1 MDAFEIG
8 STTLTIKIK
17 CKESTVRCNTTIV
30 IYIYMYMVR
39 TEEGADADTDLIMVN
54 DIIVTIS
61 CIYLCFGALLIMSQI
76 CVRPSP
82 PSAQ

>member
-30 IYIYMYMVR
+30 IYIYMVQM
-39 TEEGADADTDLIMVN
+39 EEGADADTDLIMVN
-54 DIIVTIS
+54 DIIVTIF

-76 CVRPSP
+76 CLRPSP

>member
-1 MDAFEIG
+1 MQYYY
-8 STTLTIKIK
+8 
-17 CKESTVRCNTTIV
+17 R
-30 IYIYMYMVR
+30 YIYMVQM
-39 TEEGADADTDLIMVN
+39 EEGADADTDLIMVN

-76 CVRPSP
+76 CLRPSP